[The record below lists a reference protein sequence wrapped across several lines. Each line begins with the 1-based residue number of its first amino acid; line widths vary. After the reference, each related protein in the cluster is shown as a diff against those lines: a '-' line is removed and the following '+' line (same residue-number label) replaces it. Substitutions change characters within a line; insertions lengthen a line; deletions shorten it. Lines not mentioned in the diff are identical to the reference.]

1 MILPWT
7 DLIKTG
13 LFPIELTN
21 MFRLYLKY
29 LQILRRQ
36 CFLKLFDIFF
46 LQSITFRH
54 LGHLED
60 SRWCAPTYHVLSLD
74 SASRTLFC
82 WQKNPSGRSLS
93 MMTLS
98 RRSLSSGQQI
108 PPTDCFQ
115 IEHEPASRIPLTGIC
130 RSWLHQLRE
139 VPCRLLDSHFGR
151 RKLEPPSEEIPGSKN
166 VPCLSIESAEFE
178 CVTDR

>member
-1 MILPWT
+1 
-7 DLIKTG
+7 
-13 LFPIELTN
+13 
-21 MFRLYLKY
+21 
-29 LQILRRQ
+29 
-36 CFLKLFDIFF
+36 
-46 LQSITFRH
+46 
-54 LGHLED
+54 
-60 SRWCAPTYHVLSLD
+60 
-74 SASRTLFC
+74 
-82 WQKNPSGRSLS
+82 
-93 MMTLS
+93 MTLS

-166 VPCLSIESAEFE
+166 VPCLTTESAEFE
-178 CVTDR
+178 CVTDRQIARLGRQCFLAVRQLQQQKSNWYSLRSAFFYSIIPLPGAQTLNCTKLIHIQVIFRIYSDNVLYMMSIIFSTQKIQNSV